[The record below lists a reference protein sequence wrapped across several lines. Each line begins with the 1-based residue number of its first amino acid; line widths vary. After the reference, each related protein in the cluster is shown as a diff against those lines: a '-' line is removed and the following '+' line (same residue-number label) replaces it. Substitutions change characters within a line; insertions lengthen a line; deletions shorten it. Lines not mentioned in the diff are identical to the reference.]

1 MRARRRFGAKKPWG
15 WTWPPRWHKIARQ
28 WQPGHELGS
37 TDSADSS
44 GIAVDA
50 MFEATYRELRQLAHS
65 RLRGGGRNIVLDTT
79 ALVHESY
86 LRLSKS
92 NELLFPDR
100 TRFLVYASRV
110 MRSIIIDM
118 VRQRQT
124 DRHGADAQHLTLTG
138 DVAERLGLATDEVYI
153 LRVHEALAE
162 LEKVDERM
170 ARVVEMRYF
179 GGLTDAEV
187 AAALQVT
194 DRTVRRDW
202 QQARLFLAEALK

>member
-1 MRARRRFGAKKPWG
+1 MLRIRPKPTRVQSTSCSRPLTENCVSSRTRA
-15 WTWPPRWHKIARQ
+15 
-28 WQPGHELGS
+28 
-37 TDSADSS
+37 
-44 GIAVDA
+44 
-50 MFEATYRELRQLAHS
+50 
-65 RLRGGGRNIVLDTT
+65 LRGSGRNTVLDTT

-92 NELLFPDR
+92 AELQFPDR
-100 TRFLVYASRV
+100 VRFLVYAGRV

-118 VRQRQT
+118 VRQRQAE
-124 DRHGADAQHLTLTG
+124 RHGGDAQHLTLTG
-138 DVAERLGLATDEVYI
+138 DVAERLGLDTGEEYI

>member
-1 MRARRRFGAKKPWG
+1 MGD
-15 WTWPPRWHKIARQ
+15 
-28 WQPGHELGS
+28 
-37 TDSADSS
+37 TDSATGGDT
-44 GIAVDA
+44 AVDA
-50 MFEATYRELRQLAHS
+50 LYAATYRELRQLAHS
-65 RLRGGGRNIVLDTT
+65 RLRGGGRNTVLDTT

-92 NELLFPDR
+92 DELQFPDR
-100 TRFLVYASRV
+100 TRFLVYAGRV
-110 MRSIIIDM
+110 MRSIIIDL
-118 VRQRQT
+118 VRQRQSE
-124 DRHGADAQHLTLTG
+124 RHGGDAQHVTLTG
-138 DVAERLGLATDEVYI
+138 DVAERLGMATDEDHI

-162 LEKVDERM
+162 LEKMDERM

>member
-1 MRARRRFGAKKPWG
+1 MIETGPE
-15 WTWPPRWHKIARQ
+15 Q
-28 WQPGHELGS
+28 GS
-37 TDSADSS
+37 DA
-44 GIAVDA
+44 AVDA
-50 MFEATYRELRQLAHS
+50 LYAATYRELRQLAHS
-65 RLRGGGRNIVLDTT
+65 RLRSGGRNTVLDTT

-92 NELLFPDR
+92 NELQFPDR
-100 TRFLVYASRV
+100 ARFLVYAGRV
-110 MRSIIIDM
+110 MRSIIIDL

-124 DRHGADAQHLTLTG
+124 ERHGGDAQHLTLTG
-138 DVAERLGLATDEVYI
+138 DVAERLGVAVGEDHI

-162 LEKVDERM
+162 LEKMDERM

-179 GGLTDAEV
+179 GGMTDAEV

-202 QQARLFLAEALK
+202 QQARLFLAQALR